1 MLWETSVTCDS
12 TDLQV
17 TKPKSTGNDC
27 CLEGPQHEMPLQTK
41 KVLYFQGR
49 SGFQSSKHLLSTL
62 YDQHLFRHNKW
73 FYWHAWQW
81 KMIPIKKKIECTLW
95 LRRTHLEF
103 SLHLPF
109 LGRDV
114 MTVYKQAPLNTQTS
128 VVHSLLFNQAQ
139 CFSIVIVTKN
149 YDYIPIWLIAF
160 LLYQQ
165 FYSSNKQLHS

>member
-1 MLWETSVTCDS
+1 MWFQWPSGDQT
-12 TDLQV
+12 QV
-17 TKPKSTGNDC
+17 NRKW
-27 CLEGPQHEMPLQTK
+27 
-41 KVLYFQGR
+41 
-49 SGFQSSKHLLSTL
+49 LLSRGASTWNATPNKKSSLLSRKIWISIQQTFIEYIVWSASLSSQQMIL
-62 YDQHLFRHNKW
+62 Y
-73 FYWHAWQW
+73 AWQW
-81 KMIPIKKKIECTLW
+81 KKIPIKKKKECTLR

-160 LLYQQ
+160 FLYQQ